1 MDEIHKVEVVIHVDE
16 TLNKEQ
22 QASLIVNLQE
32 HDGVEKAVFTTGRDH
47 LMVIDYD
54 SKKLHS
60 DEVLGYVKKENV
72 HAELIGI

>member
-32 HDGVEKAVFTTGRDH
+32 HDGVENARFTTGRDH

-54 SKKLHS
+54 SNKLNTT
-60 DEVLGYVKKENV
+60 DVLGYVKKENV